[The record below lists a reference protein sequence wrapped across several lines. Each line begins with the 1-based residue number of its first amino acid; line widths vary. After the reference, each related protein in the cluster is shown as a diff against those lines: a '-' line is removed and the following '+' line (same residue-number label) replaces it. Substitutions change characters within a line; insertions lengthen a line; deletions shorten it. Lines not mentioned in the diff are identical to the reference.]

1 MSYYSEAQKRATAK
15 YMKENLDD
23 IKVRV
28 KKGKRDEYKRE
39 IAKLGYSSLND
50 FIIKAI
56 DEKIEREKRVDQ

>member
-39 IAKLGYSSLND
+39 ITKLGYSSLND